1 MTGVKNI
8 TSETNALS
16 IQFHSDENDN
26 KTQNFQYFTR
36 TLKGFWLYLKGNNPG
51 KYALLQKSVKFA
63 SLLKGSFR
71 KICVL
76 FTAKPTA
83 SVRVACRPLN
93 QNDAEVQEI
102 KRDDDEYDQIMT
114 TKHIDTTP
122 DPSDKTKVVQIR
134 KHSHLLMD
142 AILFGKKD
150 VEKHHSLKFSP
161 NKNLAFII
169 FIREYIL

>member
-1 MTGVKNI
+1 MNVTGTMTFSCLQDQKHRHCGAIMTGVKNI

-26 KTQNFQYFTR
+26 RTQNFQYFTR

-51 KYALLQKSVKFA
+51 KYALLKKSVKFA
-63 SLLKGSFR
+63 SLLKRSFR

-122 DPSDKTKVVQIR
+122 DPNDKTKVLQIR
-134 KHSHLLMD
+134 KHSCLLME
-142 AILFGKKD
+142 AL
-150 VEKHHSLKFSP
+150 
-161 NKNLAFII
+161 
-169 FIREYIL
+169 